1 MGRPEVAASLAPRVG
16 AEVLERGDHAAGE
29 IVALQPAHVGAH
41 HEPRQVRILGDALLD
56 AAPARVAD
64 HVRHRRQRLVRAQRP
79 HLAANHGPHSLHEL
93 GIPAGSIVQRRR
105 KLRGPLRHHARQ
117 RLLVGDGGDA
127 EARVLQQ
134 VALELVHGAGAPF
147 GLDRARAEGSREL
160 PHAVAQQLGH
170 VEAARGPAAA
180 GPVLAGVARRPE
192 PDGEELRDLLLERHA
207 FQQVGGALVGGEPR
221 IAIGST
227 SRVFAHRGL
236 PGRYR

>member
-1 MGRPEVAASLAPRVG
+1 VGRPEVAAAFASRVG

-64 HVRHRRQRLVRAQRP
+64 HVRHRRQRLMQAQRP
-79 HLAANHGPHSLHEL
+79 HLAANHGPHSLDEL

-105 KLRGPLRHHARQ
+105 KLRGPLRHQARE

-127 EARVLQQ
+127 EPRVLHQ
-134 VALELVHGAGAPF
+134 VTLELVQEAGAPF
-147 GLDRARAEGSREL
+147 GLDRARAEGPREL
-160 PHAVAQQLGH
+160 PHAVAQQLVH
-170 VEAARGPAAA
+170 RLVMRGPAAA
-180 GPVLAGVARRPE
+180 GPVLAGVFRWPQ
-192 PDGEELRDLLLERHA
+192 PDGEELRDLLLEGHA
-207 FQQVGGALVGGEPR
+207 FEQVGNALVDGKTR
-221 IAIGST
+221 ITIGST
-227 SRVFAHRGL
+227 AQVLAHQGL